1 MCRGPLRAAA
11 VKVQVGPLTDRL
23 TAAEGKIRVLEATN
37 KELTDHKKELQEDML
52 MSAAV
57 LGDERML
64 QTLLRQTGNSPD
76 FALPGTHRRSLLW
89 NAASEGRLDVVDYL
103 LEAGAEAD
111 LTCTETDT
119 TPLFMASQEGHYK
132 VVETLISKGAD
143 VNSASGVDETTPII
157 VASQNGH
164 LRVVELLVDT
174 GADCNARTTDDGL
187 TALLA
192 ASNQGHTA
200 IVARL
205 IKDGADVDAALFID
219 DGSYQKTGPTSLMQA
234 GPVNLHSIHALFAF
248 LPFVSHCFIFCN
260 ERLYALCF
268 NTHTLPVLYI
278 ITRRAVH
285 AGIVAQ

>member
-1 MCRGPLRAAA
+1 
-11 VKVQVGPLTDRL
+11 
-23 TAAEGKIRVLEATN
+23 
-37 KELTDHKKELQEDML
+37 
-52 MSAAV
+52 
-57 LGDERML
+57 
-64 QTLLRQTGNSPD
+64 
-76 FALPGTHRRSLLW
+76 
-89 NAASEGRLDVVDYL
+89 
-103 LEAGAEAD
+103 
-111 LTCTETDT
+111 
-119 TPLFMASQEGHYK
+119 MASQEGHYK

-143 VNSASGVDETTPII
+143 VNFASGVDETTPII

-268 NTHTLPVLYI
+268 ILTLYLCYISSPEELFMLVSLPSNPTPAALYSCKGYI
-278 ITRRAVH
+278 LSCLLMSSWH
-285 AGIVAQ
+285 Q